1 MSNALR
7 GAKIANFYTKNKLLV
22 LRKVEEYVLVTVRI
36 LLE

>member
-7 GAKIANFYTKNKLLV
+7 GAKIADFDTKNRLLA

-36 LLE
+36 LLQ